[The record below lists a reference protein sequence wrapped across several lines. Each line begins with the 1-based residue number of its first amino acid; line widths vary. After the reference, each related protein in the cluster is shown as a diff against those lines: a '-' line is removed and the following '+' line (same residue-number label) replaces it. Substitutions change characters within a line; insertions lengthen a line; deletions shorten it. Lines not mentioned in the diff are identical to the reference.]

1 MNYLLHSKSLHSKSL
16 HLESLHSRSS
26 YLKLTLPILS
36 ISLAMSVVVHA
47 EPHPSSTPSSVEITS
62 LKHLESLKNPVS
74 MTQLRRP
81 NVQEFKT
88 SSGTRVL
95 FVDAPELPIVDI
107 RLVFDAGSARDSEL
121 KQGQYGLATL
131 TSQLLAEGTSTQT
144 TDQIS
149 ANFERLGAQFGVAA
163 YRDMFTVNL
172 RTLSDS
178 NLLNP
183 AVEQLLSILKDAQI
197 PQVSYDRIMQ
207 QDRIGLAAQKDS
219 PSATANIRF
228 WQDLYGKHP
237 YAQPTTGTLASI
249 ELIKPADIRKFK
261 DTYLVAHNL
270 NIAITGQMTLA
281 QAQAL
286 AERITQSLPQ
296 GEHARPLPKPDTMT
310 ARTVYVPFDSTQTH
324 VLIGEVSVTRN
335 NPDLPALT
343 VGNDVFGGGDF
354 SAILMQ
360 ELRVKRGLTYGA
372 YSGFSPMRSNGP
384 FILNYSTRSDQT
396 DESLK
401 VAKQALRDYIQ
412 KGVPLEKLNEA
423 KMGILNSYPL
433 SLSSNGNIASFLA
446 SMGFYGLPSS
456 YLADYPKQIEAVT
469 PESAHAAFVRYVHP
483 DAMLTVVLGK
493 EKPKVDDNVDNSGS
507 AESTNKP
514 TQQ

>member
-1 MNYLLHSKSLHSKSL
+1 MKHSL
-16 HLESLHSRSS
+16 HLKTV
-26 YLKLTLPILS
+26 YLKSAQVKLTLSVLVISMATLS
-36 ISLAMSVVVHA
+36 IAHA
-47 EPHPSSTPSSVEITS
+47 EPHPSSTPSTVEITA
-62 LKHLESLKNPVS
+62 LKNLDSLKNPVS
-74 MTQLRRP
+74 TTQLRTP
-81 NVQEFKT
+81 TVHEFRT

-107 RLVFDAGSARDSEL
+107 KLVFDAGSARDSEL
-121 KQGQYGLATL
+121 KQGQYGLSSL
-131 TSQLLAEGTSTQT
+131 TSQLIAEGTSTQT

-149 ANFERLGAQFGVAA
+149 ANFEHLGAQFGAAA

-178 NLLNP
+178 DLLNP
-183 AVEQLLSILKDAQI
+183 AVDQLLSILKDAQI
-197 PQVSYDRIMQ
+197 PQASYDRIIQ
-207 QDRIGLAAQKDS
+207 QDRLGIAAQKDS
-219 PSATANIRF
+219 PSTMANIRF
-228 WQDLYGKHP
+228 WQELYGKHP

-270 NIAITGQMTLA
+270 NIALTGQMSLT

-296 GEHARPLPKPDTMT
+296 GEHARALPKPETMT

-324 VLIGEVSVTRN
+324 VLIGEVSVTRD

-343 VGNDVFGGGDF
+343 VGNEVFGGGDF

-372 YSGFSPMRSNGP
+372 YSGFSPMHSNGP
-384 FILNYSTRSDQT
+384 FVLSYSTRSDQT
-396 DESLK
+396 NESLK
-401 VAKQALRDYIQ
+401 VAQHALRDYIE

-423 KMGILNSYPL
+423 KTGILNSYPL
-433 SLSSNGNIASFLA
+433 SLSSNGNIVSYLA
-446 SMGFYGLPSS
+446 SMGFYGLPNS
-456 YLADYPKQIEAVT
+456 YLSDYPKQIEAVT
-469 PESAHAAFVRYVHP
+469 PETAHAAFVRYVNP
-483 DAMLTVVLGK
+483 DAMLTIVLGK
-493 EKPKVDDNVDNSGS
+493 EKPKADDHVNSDS
-507 AESTNKP
+507 SPESVIK
-514 TQQ
+514 

>member
-1 MNYLLHSKSLHSKSL
+1 MKHSL
-16 HLESLHSRSS
+16 HLKTAYVKSGHLT
-26 YLKLTLPILS
+26 LTLPLLVLS
-36 ISLAMSVVVHA
+36 MATSSIAHT
-47 EPHPSSTPSSVEITS
+47 EPHPSSTPSSVEITA
-62 LKHLESLKNPVS
+62 LKKLDSLKNPASVS
-74 MTQLRRP
+74 QLRTP
-81 NVQEFKT
+81 TVHEFKT
-88 SSGTRVL
+88 RSGTRVL

-107 RLVFDAGSARDSEL
+107 KLVFDAGSARDSEL
-121 KQGQYGLATL
+121 KQGQYGLASL

-149 ANFERLGAQFGVAA
+149 ANFERLGAQFGAAA

-183 AVEQLLSILKDAQI
+183 AVDQLLSILKDAQI

-207 QDRIGLAAQKDS
+207 QDRLGLAAQKES
-219 PSATANIRF
+219 PATMANIRF
-228 WQDLYGKHP
+228 WQALYGIHP
-237 YAQPTTGTLASI
+237 YAQPTTGTLSSI
-249 ELIKPADIRKFK
+249 ELIKPADIRRFK

-270 NIAITGQMTLA
+270 NIAITGQLSLA

-296 GEHARPLPKPDTMT
+296 GQHARALPKPEAMT

-324 VLIGEVSVTRN
+324 VLIGEVSVTRD

-384 FILNYSTRSDQT
+384 FILSYSTRSDQT
-396 DESLK
+396 DTSLN
-401 VAKQALRDYIQ
+401 VTQQALRDYIK
-412 KGVPLEKLNEA
+412 KGVPLDKLNEA
-423 KMGILNSYPL
+423 KTGILNSYPL
-433 SLSSNGNIASFLA
+433 SLSSNSNIASFLA
-446 SMGFYGLPSS
+446 SMGFYGLPKT
-456 YLADYPKQIEAVT
+456 YLADYPQQIEAVT
-469 PESAHAAFVRYVHP
+469 PQSAHDAFVRYVHP
-483 DAMLTVVLGK
+483 DAMLTLVLGK
-493 EKPKVDDNVDNSGS
+493 QKPKANDDVNNDS
-507 AESTNKP
+507 STEPKVKQAQP
-514 TQQ
+514 

>member
-1 MNYLLHSKSLHSKSL
+1 MKHSL
-16 HLESLHSRSS
+16 HL
-26 YLKLTLPILS
+26 KATMTLLAVS
-36 ISLAMSVVVHA
+36 IATSHLAYA
-47 EPHPSSTPSSVEITS
+47 EPHPSSTPSSVEITA
-62 LKHLESLKNPVS
+62 LKQLDSLKNPASVS
-74 MTQLRRP
+74 QLRTP
-81 NVQEFKT
+81 TVHEFKT

-95 FVDAPELPIVDI
+95 FVEAPELPIVDI
-107 RLVFDAGSARDSEL
+107 KLVFDAGSARDGEL
-121 KQGQYGLATL
+121 KSGQYGLATL

-172 RTLSDS
+172 RTLSDGT
-178 NLLNP
+178 LLNP
-183 AVEQLLSILKDAQI
+183 AVDQLLSILKDAQI
-197 PQVSYDRIMQ
+197 PQSSYDRIMQ

-219 PSATANIRF
+219 PSTTANIRF
-228 WQDLYGKHP
+228 WQELYGKHP
-237 YAQPTTGTLASI
+237 YAQPTSGTLTSI

-270 NIAITGQMTLA
+270 NIAMTGQMNLA

-296 GEHARPLPKPDTMT
+296 GEHARTLPKPDTMT

-324 VLIGEVSVTRN
+324 VMMGEVSITRD

-343 VGNDVFGGGDF
+343 VGNEVFGGGDF

-372 YSGFSPMRSNGP
+372 YSGFNPMHSNGP

-396 DESLK
+396 NESLK
-401 VAKQALRDYIQ
+401 VSQQALRDYIQ
-412 KGVPLEKLNEA
+412 KGVTLDKLNEA
-423 KMGILNSYPL
+423 KTGLLNSYPL
-433 SLSSNGNIASFLA
+433 SLSSNQNIVSFLA
-446 SMGFYGLPSS
+446 SMGFYGLPDS

-469 PESAHAAFVRYVHP
+469 PESAHAAFVRYVNP

-493 EKPKVDDNVDNSGS
+493 EKPKTNKDSSNPAPS
-507 AESTNKP
+507 ASTNK
-514 TQQ
+514 TAQ